1 MRHRRDGSRMRHLT
15 DNLLAQFLVISF
27 AIMAILAVVISIILT
42 LSPNPPK
49 DGLGDSP

>member
-1 MRHRRDGSRMRHLT
+1 MTGAFGL
-15 DNLLAQFLVISF
+15 
-27 AIMAILAVVISIILT
+27 AILAVVISIILT